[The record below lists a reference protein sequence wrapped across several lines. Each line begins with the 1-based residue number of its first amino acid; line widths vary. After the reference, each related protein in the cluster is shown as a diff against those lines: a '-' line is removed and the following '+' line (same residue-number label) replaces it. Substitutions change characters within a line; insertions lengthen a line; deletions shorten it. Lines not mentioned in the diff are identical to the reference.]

1 MAKPDASSIPPEL
14 LFSVL
19 ENTPFG
25 IIILNSEG
33 KIHWVN
39 AQAICLLNIQ
49 YHAGEIVNMEIS
61 EIVHEPIE
69 LLSPIYE
76 HLIKMEKAFD
86 VEDVFYN
93 ERYLTFRGRIIPGGM
108 IITIADITN
117 VKLTEFLS
125 LNSMLEGQEM
135 ERKRLAR
142 EIHDGIGPQLST
154 LKMKLAGIESDL
166 QKTSAETKD
175 QFAKSYGLI
184 DEVADDLRS
193 ISHNLL
199 PKVLIDFGLTE
210 ALESLIDKIH
220 GTKNIDISFISS
232 IPKKRLHHVLE
243 LGIYRICQEL
253 TNNTLKHANAKK
265 ITLQLIQVDKLMRL
279 TYEDDGVGFVR
290 PDQSQGLGL
299 LNIESRVKAF
309 GGELNIDSVPGK
321 GMTATMEIPINKKSY
336 GAD

>member
-1 MAKPDASSIPPEL
+1 MAKSEASLVSREL
-14 LFSVL
+14 MFSVL

-39 AQAICLLNIQ
+39 AQAISFLDIKYPSDELLR
-49 YHAGEIVNMEIS
+49 MEIS
-61 EIVHEPIE
+61 GIIREPKE
-69 LLSPIYE
+69 LLSPIYD
-76 HLIKMEKAFD
+76 HIKSFD
-86 VEDVFYN
+86 VEGVFYN
-93 ERYLTFRGRIIPGGM
+93 DRYLTFRGRVISGGM

-117 VKLTEFLS
+117 IKLSEFMS
-125 LNSMLEGQEM
+125 LNSMLAGQET

-154 LKMKLAGIESDL
+154 IKMKLAGIQSDL
-166 QKTSAETKD
+166 QNLPEEIKN
-175 QFAKSYGLI
+175 QFTKSYGLI

-199 PKVLIDFGLTE
+199 PKVLIDFGLQE

-220 GTKNIDISFISS
+220 GTKNIKIYFIASL
-232 IPKKRLHHVLE
+232 PEKRLHHSFE

-253 TNNTLKHANAKK
+253 INNTLKHANARK

-279 TYEDDGVGFVR
+279 TYEDDGLGFVR
-290 PDQSQGLGL
+290 SRKNQGLGL
-299 LNIESRVKAF
+299 MNIESRVKAF
-309 GGELNIDSVPGK
+309 GGELNIDSHPGK
-321 GMTATMEIPINKKSY
+321 GMTTTIEIPLNKKSY

>member
-1 MAKPDASSIPPEL
+1 
-14 LFSVL
+14 
-19 ENTPFG
+19 
-25 IIILNSEG
+25 
-33 KIHWVN
+33 
-39 AQAICLLNIQ
+39 
-49 YHAGEIVNMEIS
+49 
-61 EIVHEPIE
+61 
-69 LLSPIYE
+69 
-76 HLIKMEKAFD
+76 
-86 VEDVFYN
+86 
-93 ERYLTFRGRIIPGGM
+93 M

-299 LNIESRVKAF
+299 MNIESRVKAF

>member
-1 MAKPDASSIPPEL
+1 MAKPEASSIPPEL

-25 IIILNSEG
+25 IIILNTEG

-39 AQAICLLNIQ
+39 AQAICFLNIP
-49 YHAGEIVNMEIS
+49 YSAAEIVHMEIS

-69 LLSPIYE
+69 LLSPIHD

-86 VEDVFYN
+86 VEGVFYN

-117 VKLTEFLS
+117 VKLSEFLS

-154 LKMKLAGIESDL
+154 LKMQLAGIESDI
-166 QKTSAETKD
+166 QKASAKIGE

-199 PKVLIDFGLTE
+199 PKVLIDFGLLE

-232 IPKKRLHHVLE
+232 IPEKRLHHVLE

-253 TNNTLKHANAKK
+253 INNTLKHANAKK
-265 ITLQLIQVDKLMRL
+265 ITLQLIQVHKLMRL
-279 TYEDDGVGFVR
+279 TYEDDGLGFIHTE
-290 PDQSQGLGL
+290 QNHGLGL
-299 LNIESRVKAF
+299 MNIESRVKAF

-321 GMTATMEIPINKKSY
+321 GMTATIEIPLNEKSY

>member
-1 MAKPDASSIPPEL
+1 MAKNEASLISQEL

-33 KIHWVN
+33 KVHWVN
-39 AQAICLLNIQ
+39 DQAISFLDIKYPSDELQ
-49 YHAGEIVNMEIS
+49 KKEIS
-61 EIVHEPIE
+61 AIIREPKE
-69 LLSPIYE
+69 LLSPIYD
-76 HLIKMEKAFD
+76 HIIKMEKAFD
-86 VEDVFYN
+86 VEGAFYN
-93 ERYLTFRGRIIPGGM
+93 DRYLTFRGRVIPGGM

-117 VKLTEFLS
+117 IKLSEFTS

-166 QKTSAETKD
+166 PNVPDDIKN
-175 QFAKSYGLI
+175 QFSRSYGLI

-199 PKVLIDFGLTE
+199 PKVLIDFGLRE

-220 GTKNIDISFISS
+220 GTKNVKISFIASL
-232 IPKKRLHHVLE
+232 PEERLHHILE

-253 TNNTLKHANAKK
+253 INNTLKHAKARR
-265 ITLQLIQVDKLMRL
+265 ITLQLIHVDKLMRL
-279 TYEDDGVGFVR
+279 TYEDDGLGFVR
-290 PDQSQGLGL
+290 TRKNQGLGL
-299 LNIESRVKAF
+299 MNIESRVKAF
-309 GGELNIDSVPGK
+309 GGELNIDSHPGK
-321 GMTATMEIPINKKSY
+321 GTTTTIEIPLHKNSN
-336 GAD
+336 GSD